1 MPFTTAPVI
10 TRAQLLRLKLEIC
23 ETKREITLND
33 AERVDSFVNSIYRK
47 VLDTAENSNETRL
60 VNKIYNEYIQFY
72 SEHLQEILSSLRQ
85 RLPDSKVESKVLVY
99 GNDGKLQDSANLSCD
114 SRMNTYILVDWS
126 PENKN

>member
-1 MPFTTAPVI
+1 M
-10 TRAQLLRLKLEIC
+10 TRAQLLCLKLEIS

-47 VLDTAENSNETRL
+47 VLDTAENSTETRL

-72 SEHLQEILSSLRQ
+72 SENLQGILSSLRQ

-99 GNDGKLQDSANLSCD
+99 GNDGKLQDSVNLSCD